1 MNPKAIELRPY
12 QQELVNKIGQ
22 AYKSGF
28 KCPLAV
34 LSTGGGKC
42 LARGTPVLM
51 YDWSIRPVESI
62 KNKELVMGPDGGP
75 REVLK
80 RSSGWEMMF
89 KISQEY
95 GDDYTVN
102 KSHILSLKIVG
113 AKEPVRSFGNK
124 VHYDGDIVNLD
135 VISYLATSARFK
147 QYAKG
152 WKAWPYFKKG
162 ASAEEQ
168 ESTTTNITVTR
179 VGIGKYFGF
188 ELQGKDRLF
197 LLGDFTVTHNTVI
210 FSHITQ
216 GASQKG
222 NPVLVAAHRKEIIRQ
237 ISLSLARFGVAH
249 QIIAPPARAASI
261 RIAHVRAYGK
271 CFVDKK
277 STVLVGS
284 TQTLINRLDQ
294 VRSVFESAKQT
305 NPNARPLIVFD
316 EAHHAVPGTQHGKIM
331 EFAERLGSLGLM
343 VTATPCRLDGKGL
356 GTCAGGYADTLVEG
370 PNMEWLV
377 NHGYLSRFR
386 VLTVEHQLDMSDVK
400 KRAGEFISA
409 DLEEIVNK
417 PSITGDAIEH
427 YKREAEGKKAVVFCV
442 SVAHSKEVAQAFSLA
457 GIKAAHIDG
466 TTDDE
471 IRDRAILDF
480 ADGKID
486 VLCQVNLFSEG
497 FDLASIAQKDVTVD
511 CLVDLA
517 PTNSLVNAMQR
528 WGRVLR
534 PAPGKVAIIL
544 DHAGNTILRH
554 GLPTT
559 KRTWTLEGMKK
570 QKRGENEKVIYCRCC
585 PKCFTV
591 HKPSP
596 TCPNQDFLGTGKP
609 CGHVYEVGSRQIE
622 ERDGELVEIDLEA
635 INQEMEKK
643 ELRKEQGRAKTLSEL
658 LEIEKARGYKPGW
671 AKRVFENRR

>member
-1 MNPKAIELRPY
+1 MNPKPIELRPY
-12 QQELVNKIGQ
+12 QQDLVNKIGL

-34 LSTGGGKC
+34 LSTGGGK
-42 LARGTPVLM
+42 
-51 YDWSIRPVESI
+51 
-62 KNKELVMGPDGGP
+62 
-75 REVLK
+75 
-80 RSSGWEMMF
+80 
-89 KISQEY
+89 
-95 GDDYTVN
+95 
-102 KSHILSLKIVG
+102 
-113 AKEPVRSFGNK
+113 
-124 VHYDGDIVNLD
+124 
-135 VISYLATSARFK
+135 
-147 QYAKG
+147 
-152 WKAWPYFKKG
+152 
-162 ASAEEQ
+162 
-168 ESTTTNITVTR
+168 
-179 VGIGKYFGF
+179 
-188 ELQGKDRLF
+188 
-197 LLGDFTVTHNTVI
+197 TVI
-210 FSHITQ
+210 FSHITH

-237 ISLSLARFGVAH
+237 ISLSLARFGVYH
-249 QIIAPPARAASI
+249 QVIAPPARAASI

-277 STVLVGS
+277 STVIVGS

-294 VRSVFESAKQT
+294 VRLIFDLAKKQ
-305 NPNARPLIVFD
+305 NENAKPLIVFD

-356 GTCAGGYADTLVEG
+356 GTCAGGYADTIVEG
-370 PNMEWLV
+370 PSMEWLV
-377 NHGYLSRFR
+377 NNGYLSKFR
-386 VLTVEHQLDMSDVK
+386 ILTVEHQLDMSDVK
-400 KRAGEFISA
+400 KRAGEYISA
-409 DLEEIVNK
+409 DLEELVNK
-417 PSITGDAIEH
+417 PSITGDAVEH
-427 YKREAEGKKAVVFCV
+427 YKREASGKKAVVFCV
-442 SVAHSKEVAQAFSLA
+442 SVAHSKEVASAFCDA

-471 IRDRAILDF
+471 IRDRSILDF

-497 FDLASIAQKDVTVD
+497 FDLASIAQKDVTID

-534 PAPGKVAIIL
+534 PYPGKVAIIL

-559 KRTWTLEGMKK
+559 KRAWSLEGIKK
-570 QKRGENEKVIYCRCC
+570 QKRGENEKIIHCRCC

-609 CGHVYEVGSRQIE
+609 CGHVYETGSRQIE

-635 INQEMEKK
+635 IQIVEEKK

-658 LEIEKARGYKPGW
+658 LEIEKSRGYKRGW
-671 AKRVFENRR
+671 AKRVFESRK